1 MKAHL
6 QTNLKKLTCKTPRR
20 LRQLVLAGAL
30 ALLGREQAVAQV
42 STYSFTQSSGT
53 FTPITGGTMIIDGT
67 SSTSLDSWTSSS
79 ITIPAV
85 SVNQV
90 QYTTAWITSNGLL
103 KLGGTSPSNTL
114 YTGNST
120 APAGG
125 GVHLCVFN
133 ADLNKATSTTAS
145 EIRWETVGNEVVF
158 QWKGWCRYG
167 ITENFDMQ
175 VRINTITG
183 EIKYVYNLNSG
194 PGTSTSYQ
202 PQVGMATSTTDFN
215 NRSVTTTAGQNWNN
229 SIAGTANSATCRF
242 TGSTTDPRNFVSGQ
256 TYLWTPP
263 TCPAPPSIANSAVTS
278 GGATITWTATT
289 PVPSNGY
296 EYYISTTNTAP
307 TASTTATGPASGTS
321 KVLSGLPA
329 ATQQYVWIRS
339 VCSGSDKSVWTGP
352 TNFTTLCATPA
363 PGATIATPN
372 ANLCVGSTVAFSLT
386 TVPTG
391 PGLSYLWQSS
401 NDGTTYT
408 NITSATSSTYTAAVT
423 DKFYRCRVVCTGG
436 PDTVYSTP
444 VQLNYVNNILS
455 ANGAVRCGAGILNLT
470 ATANTGATIKWYTAP
485 TGGAAIGSG
494 SPFTTPSI
502 AATTNFYASSEVI
515 SAGTS
520 IVGSG
525 ATTNASYPNPFYS
538 NWSNTHNQY
547 LITAAELQAAGL
559 AAGNITSLG
568 IKITSGTTTLQDV
581 SIKMAHTTA
590 TNMSAFVA
598 PTFTPVYAAA
608 TLTPVVG
615 INTITF
621 TAPFNWDGTSNVVIE
636 FCHGNGSSTATISS
650 TAEADNTSYVSVIHV
665 HKTASTTGTVTC
677 TDLTTNLTTYSVRPR
692 FYFAGQTVCAS
703 PRVTATATVNTA
715 PAFDVTN
722 NKTVCNNAITTLTLS
737 SAQASYNNVTWS
749 PVTNLFTDAAAT
761 VAYTAGTHAYTVYQK
776 SGTAGLVT
784 YVATANNTS
793 TLCGAVD
800 TVKIQT
806 LPAATTAIAATGVI
820 CNSGSSVI
828 NLSPAITQTGV
839 LYQWQNSADNT
850 TFTNIAT
857 GGTGASYTTPT
868 ITGTQYYRAIVKNS
882 DTVACFNSVSDTV
895 FVNNPQV
902 LTTTP
907 ATRCGFGPV
916 TLSATTNTNASAAW
930 YAAATG
936 GNALATGNSFTTP
949 SLAATTNYWVSARTS
964 GSTPGSAQ
972 VGTGTDLTTATEEL
986 TAFCNR
992 RVNYRMQMI
1001 FTAAEL
1007 NALGIMGGNI
1017 NGIGFNITT
1026 LGDAASNANYTIK
1039 MGTTTQNTFSTYITT
1054 GLNTVYGPINY
1065 THAVGNN
1072 NITFT
1077 TPFVWDGASNIVV
1090 EVTHD
1095 GIDNINNAQTYYT
1108 TTSSSMLGYS
1118 YNSSTT
1124 ATTSTKRL
1132 NTTFFYQNICESPR
1146 QQITATVTPAPAFD
1160 VTNDKTVCNTAITTL
1175 TVNSP
1180 AANFNNVTWTPVT
1193 NLYTNAA
1200 ATTPYTAGTNAST
1213 VYYKNTTTGLTMYTA
1228 NALNTTNQCA
1238 NLDTI
1243 KIQTLPASI
1252 TAIAVPGVI
1261 CQSGS
1266 ASLTLTPAITQTGFS
1281 YQWQNSANNTTF
1293 TDIATGGTG
1302 ASYTT
1307 PTITATQYYRASI
1320 KNSDGAVCFSSVSD
1334 TVKVNNPTIVS
1345 TTPAERCGPGPLTLG
1360 ATTGAGYNIQWYA
1373 GATGGSAIGTGNS
1386 FTTPSLSATTTYY
1399 AAASAGS
1406 TGTATIGNGAFT
1418 SVSGTPSFTGTSP
1431 YAYHYGN
1438 YKHQMLITAAEL
1450 SSAGI
1455 TAGTIT
1461 SLAFDVVTA
1470 GSPVAAFN
1478 NFNITMIPTTTTA
1491 LTATFLTGG
1500 TPVYSAASVTPAV
1513 GLNTYT
1519 FTTPFTWD
1527 GTSNVVVQTCY
1538 NNNNSGVVGS
1548 SAEVKY
1554 DTTTY
1559 ISHNIYRVDGT
1570 QNTVCAATAGNASND
1585 GPITK
1590 SRPKIV
1596 FGYNGLCE
1604 SNRVAV
1610 IATIK
1615 PKPTAGLTPNGT
1627 VNICDGASQTLTATG
1642 SGNYSWL
1649 KNNTLVPG
1657 QTGNTLAVNQTGG
1670 YKVVVT
1676 NTAGCSDTSVAA
1688 NVTVNVKPIVNL
1700 GNDTAVC
1707 ANVPLTLNAGNP
1719 GAAYLWNDNS
1729 TNSTLVAA
1737 AAGQYRVKVTN
1748 SFNCSTSDTINITHK
1763 VVPVVNLGNDTMI
1776 CNVQPLILNAAN
1788 PGAAYLW
1795 NTGATSQT
1803 ISVNQAG
1810 TYSVSVTNASNCTGT
1825 DAIAITVMPQPVNDG
1840 FNFEPLFNEAM
1851 GKVRFEPIN
1860 PAANYNYAWNFGDGA
1875 TSTLDSPVH
1884 TYAAAGD
1891 YLVTMDVS
1899 NGCTDTSVT
1908 LLIRVDFTVGT
1919 ATIVKNN
1926 IDMRLY
1932 PNPAQDQLKL
1942 ELVGDNIY
1950 FRNISVFNVVGQK
1963 VINLKTQKTVT
1974 EKVNLS
1980 QLPAG
1985 MYILKAETD
1994 KGMVMRKF
2002 EVIK

>member
-1 MKAHL
+1 M
-6 QTNLKKLTCKTPRR
+6 P
-20 LRQLVLAGAL
+20 VGAGA
-30 ALLGREQAVAQV
+30 
-42 STYSFTQSSGT
+42 
-53 FTPITGGTMIIDGT
+53 
-67 SSTSLDSWTSSS
+67 STSGS
-79 ITIPAV
+79 
-85 SVNQV
+85 
-90 QYTTAWITSNGLL
+90 
-103 KLGGTSPSNTL
+103 
-114 YTGNST
+114 
-120 APAGG
+120 AP
-125 GVHLCVFN
+125 F
-133 ADLNKATSTTAS
+133 
-145 EIRWETVGNEVVF
+145 
-158 QWKGWCRYG
+158 
-167 ITENFDMQ
+167 
-175 VRINTITG
+175 
-183 EIKYVYNLNSG
+183 
-194 PGTSTSYQ
+194 
-202 PQVGMATSTTDFN
+202 
-215 NRSVTTTAGQNWNN
+215 
-229 SIAGTANSATCRF
+229 
-242 TGSTTDPRNFVSGQ
+242 
-256 TYLWTPP
+256 
-263 TCPAPPSIANSAVTS
+263 
-278 GGATITWTATT
+278 
-289 PVPSNGY
+289 
-296 EYYISTTNTAP
+296 
-307 TASTTATGPASGTS
+307 
-321 KVLSGLPA
+321 
-329 ATQQYVWIRS
+329 
-339 VCSGSDKSVWTGP
+339 
-352 TNFTTLCATPA
+352 
-363 PGATIATPN
+363 
-372 ANLCVGSTVAFSLT
+372 
-386 TVPTG
+386 
-391 PGLSYLWQSS
+391 
-401 NDGTTYT
+401 
-408 NITSATSSTYTAAVT
+408 
-423 DKFYRCRVVCTGG
+423 
-436 PDTVYSTP
+436 
-444 VQLNYVNNILS
+444 
-455 ANGAVRCGAGILNLT
+455 
-470 ATANTGATIKWYTAP
+470 
-485 TGGAAIGSG
+485 
-494 SPFTTPSI
+494 SPF
-502 AATTNFYASSEVI
+502 NGGY
-515 SAGTS
+515 G
-520 IVGSG
+520 GMKG
-525 ATTNASYPNPFYS
+525 
-538 NWSNTHNQY
+538 QY
-547 LITAAELQAAGL
+547 LFTAAELQNAGFV
-559 AAGNITSLG
+559 AGNITSLAFD
-568 IKITSGTTTLQDV
+568 ITTAGSALTGFTIQMATTTL
-581 SIKMAHTTA
+581 TTFGTTDIQA
-590 TNMSAFVA
+590 TPTTVYPSA
-598 PTFTPVYAAA
+598 TF
-608 TLTPVVG
+608 TPVVG
-615 INTITF
+615 INTFTF
-621 TAPFNWDGTSNVVIE
+621 ATPFNWDGTSNIIVSTSWS
-636 FCHGNGSSTATISS
+636 NG
-650 TAEADNTSYVSVIHV
+650 NTSNTSSVV
-665 HKTASTTGTVTC
+665 KYDA
-677 TDLTTNLTTYSVRPR
+677 TTNYSSQSYRKDSETAPNMLSFTGPTGAGTYTYDRSQNRPKIIFNAQYSCR
-692 FYFAGQTVCAS
+692 SSRLAVN
-703 PRVTATATVNTA
+703 ATVNTA
-715 PAFDVTN
+715 PVFDVTN
-722 NKTVCNNAITTLTLS
+722 NKTVCNNATTTLTVNS
-737 SAQASYNNVTWS
+737 TQASYNNVTWS

-776 SGTAGLVT
+776 SATAGLVT
-784 YVATANNTS
+784 YIATANNTT

-806 LPAATTAIAATGVI
+806 IPANAIAIAATGI
-820 CNSGSSVI
+820 LCNTGTSVI
-828 NLSPAITQTGV
+828 NLSPVIAQTGV
-839 LYQWQNSADNT
+839 VYQWQNSADNT
-850 TFTNIAT
+850 TFANITTN
-857 GGTGASYTTPT
+857 GTGTSYTTPT
-868 ITGTQYYRAIVKNS
+868 LTATQYYRAIVKNS
-882 DTVACFNSVSDTV
+882 DSAVCFTSVSDTV
-895 FVNNPQV
+895 LVSNP
-902 LTTTP
+902 TITGTTP
-907 ATRCGFGPV
+907 ATRCGTGIV
-916 TLSATTNTNASAAW
+916 TLAATANAGSTVRW

-936 GNALATGNSFTTP
+936 GSALGTGNSFTTP
-949 SLAATTNYWVSARTS
+949 QISTTTNFFAEPGTS
-964 GSTPGSAQ
+964 VPSSIR
-972 VGTGTDLTTATEEL
+972 VGAGT
-986 TAFCNR
+986 
-992 RVNYRMQMI
+992 
-1001 FTAAEL
+1001 
-1007 NALGIMGGNI
+1007 
-1017 NGIGFNITT
+1017 
-1026 LGDAASNANYTIK
+1026 SS
-1039 MGTTTQNTFSTYITT
+1039 MGTTSYPNPLSAYYGGTKHQMLFLASELQAQGLLAGNITSIAFDVTAFAAAGICNDLTIKLGTTANTAMT
-1054 GLNTVYGPINY
+1054 GFVTGTSTVYNASY
-1065 THAVGNN
+1065 TPSATGVVTFN
-1072 NITFT
+1072 FT
-1077 TPFVWDGASNIVV
+1077 TPYNWDGTSNLIVETIHNAGNGGNGSGTTV
-1090 EVTHD
+1090 AYTATAFNSVYARS
-1095 GIDNINNAQTYYT
+1095 IDNITPATAAAFDASTSTSGVT
-1108 TTSSSMLGYS
+1108 TTSP
-1118 YNSSTT
+1118 N
-1124 ATTSTKRL
+1124 RP
-1132 NTTFFYQNICESPR
+1132 NIVFGGIGKCAGTR
-1146 QQITATVTPAPAFD
+1146 QQVTATVTPAPAFD
-1160 VTNDKTVCNTAITTL
+1160 VTNDKTVCNNAITTL

-1193 NLYTNAA
+1193 NLYTNTA

-1213 VYYKNTTTGLTMYTA
+1213 VYYKNTTAGLTMYTA

-1252 TAIAVPGVI
+1252 TAIAVPGLI

-1266 ASLTLTPAITQTGFS
+1266 SSLTLTPAITQTGFS

-1293 TDIATGGTG
+1293 TDITTGGNG

-1688 NVTVNVKPIVNL
+1688 NVTVNAKPIVNL

-1719 GAAYLWNDNS
+1719 GATYLWNNNS